1 MNKNITLPELDTKTV
16 LNVVE
21 DNFRK
26 LGLGSEDTIHRH
38 LRFLFRR
45 EANWKANM
53 SNLDQTVN
61 FDNDNEGLNIL
72 MKEDTETEEPERIM
86 FRRLKTVMTYHSV
99 RTLQFNSWRAVT
111 ARPPSLVGKLDLF
124 GPLQEHF
131 EQLRIFLNKITKICA
146 FAKADDKLSF
156 EGLRVMDPKMEALPE
171 VALIDFLLQ
180 SPHILPL
187 RETAALHRHV
197 DDCKFYFED
206 VWPLPTQF
214 TPRFL
219 YKLKV
224 DDSFVEPLPVM
235 PWEVVKKEIKEVQHT
250 IKWNEERE
258 AEIKE
263 IFFRILEQKIRNIVS
278 SDMTLQIF
286 NYVEFAYEQLI
297 APNETKFAS
306 LDMALAL
313 EREYDNLTLN
323 ISAYD
328 LSMIKQI
335 EKETYEHGH
344 VEIKRAKEAFK
355 LLKDVDKLSKRLK
368 SSYEPTRRKIYE

>member
-26 LGLGSEDTIHRH
+26 LGLKAYAIRMIYIGEHALPKEEIIHHFSKTIEIVNSSYCEINVYGFLLVYDSYFVHIVEGSEDTIHRH

-61 FDNDNEGLNIL
+61 FDNDNEGLNVL

-86 FRRLKTVMTYHSV
+86 FKRLKTVMTYHSV

-235 PWEVVKKEIKEVQHT
+235 PWEVVKKEVDDEDR
-250 IKWNEERE
+250 EERE
-258 AEIKE
+258 NATEGS
-263 IFFRILEQKIRNIVS
+263 S
-278 SDMTLQIF
+278 SD
-286 NYVEFAYEQLI
+286 
-297 APNETKFAS
+297 
-306 LDMALAL
+306 
-313 EREYDNLTLN
+313 
-323 ISAYD
+323 
-328 LSMIKQI
+328 
-335 EKETYEHGH
+335 
-344 VEIKRAKEAFK
+344 
-355 LLKDVDKLSKRLK
+355 
-368 SSYEPTRRKIYE
+368 

>member
-61 FDNDNEGLNIL
+61 FDNDNEGLNVL

-156 EGLRVMDPKMEALPE
+156 EGLRVTDPKMEALPE

-187 RETAALHRHV
+187 Q
-197 DDCKFYFED
+197 D

-235 PWEVVKKEIKEVQHT
+235 PWEVVKKEVDDEDR
-250 IKWNEERE
+250 EERE
-258 AEIKE
+258 NATEGS
-263 IFFRILEQKIRNIVS
+263 S
-278 SDMTLQIF
+278 SD
-286 NYVEFAYEQLI
+286 
-297 APNETKFAS
+297 
-306 LDMALAL
+306 
-313 EREYDNLTLN
+313 
-323 ISAYD
+323 
-328 LSMIKQI
+328 
-335 EKETYEHGH
+335 
-344 VEIKRAKEAFK
+344 
-355 LLKDVDKLSKRLK
+355 
-368 SSYEPTRRKIYE
+368 